1 MSGDWRDERA
11 CAGLDGRLGF
21 HYGDRNYDEM
31 MCRRMCASCPVAVD
45 CLSYAMLTEAEQG
58 GRYRFGIWGGLTPT
72 ERTRLELS
80 DSRYALYP
88 TDLTV
93 LEVRAIFEE
102 ITADMKARF
111 IHTVDGFEG
120 GDVVDLSN
128 ALADHYVGGGH
139 AVPVSPAGKS
149 AAKPADPADKGAA
162 APSGDK

>member
-58 GRYRFGIWGGLTPT
+58 
-72 ERTRLELS
+72 
-80 DSRYALYP
+80 
-88 TDLTV
+88 
-93 LEVRAIFEE
+93 
-102 ITADMKARF
+102 
-111 IHTVDGFEG
+111 
-120 GDVVDLSN
+120 
-128 ALADHYVGGGH
+128 
-139 AVPVSPAGKS
+139 AVPVRDLGRVDPDGADPAGTVRQPLRSLSDGPDGPGSPCHLRGDHSRHESSIHSHRRRFRGGRRGRPQREARRPLCGRRPRRASLPAGKS
-149 AAKPADPADKGAA
+149 AAKPAEPADKGAA